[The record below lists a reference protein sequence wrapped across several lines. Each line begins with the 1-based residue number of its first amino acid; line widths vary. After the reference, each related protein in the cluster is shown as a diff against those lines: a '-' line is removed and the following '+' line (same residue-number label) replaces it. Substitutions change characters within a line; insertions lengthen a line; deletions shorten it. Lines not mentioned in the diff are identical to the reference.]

1 MCTNVKKAY
10 DSMGFGRSR
19 KIETTENVKFKRSIL
34 VSKKIESGQ
43 VLNNDNIRIA
53 RPNHGMCPS
62 KWEHILG
69 KKVNRRLEV
78 GDPIRI
84 QDIAD

>member
-1 MCTNVKKAY
+1 MCTNVKKP
-10 DSMGFGRSR
+10 
-19 KIETTENVKFKRSIL
+19 TTVWASEGAEKLKRL
-34 VSKKIESGQ
+34 KMLNPRGLFWCQKIESGQ

-62 KWEHILG
+62 KWEQILG